1 MLELIAEDQDMK
13 LKGREGRKTIILLSQ
28 FCIIVIII
36 SIIVKSII
44 IIIILSKERMLLWDR
59 MVWGP
64 RQELIERF

>member
-1 MLELIAEDQDMK
+1 MLELIAEDQDKK
-13 LKGREGRKTIILLSQ
+13 LKGREVRNTIILLSQ

-36 SIIVKSII
+36 SIIVKS